1 MGTADDASELRLATA
16 ALATAARNLV
26 SAYRNLGQEVWRSFS
41 MYQANA
47 VLGGLLLLSTGLNIA
62 GFVLNSR
69 RARPAADDEPRHP
82 APAVHGDSETPGSKP
97 GASPGASP
105 TSARAPAHAP
115 ARAPATTGAAAPR
128 LPPLPSSPPR
138 SSVQRLGRASS
149 IPEDGVAEHGHGGLE
164 HGRASNRGLKLAV
177 RRPSVATAAASTAV
191 GGDGGGGAQG
201 ARRSARRE
209 SLWGAD
215 DEEQLLEGAMGSISV
230 THQVSCLPM

>member
-26 SAYRNLGQEVWRSFS
+26 SAYRNLGHDVWRSFS
-41 MYQANA
+41 IPYQANA

-149 IPEDGVAEHGHGGLE
+149 IPEDGAVEHGHGGLE
-164 HGRASNRGLKLAV
+164 HGRAPSNRGLKLAV
-177 RRPSVATAAASTAV
+177 RRPSVATTAASV
-191 GGDGGGGAQG
+191 VVGGGGAQG
-201 ARRSARRE
+201 VRRSARRE

-215 DEEQLLEGAMGSISV
+215 DQEQLLEGAMGSISV
-230 THQVSCLPM
+230 THQVGCLPM